1 MEAIKRNYPK
11 TENIGILLS
20 LMKKA
25 IDLSCLEL
33 DDLDAIHILGQG
45 WIAEETLEIAIYCA
59 LKYPNDIEKALIAA
73 VNHGGDSDSTGA
85 VTGNILG
92 ASLGAEGIPQKF
104 IEKLELRDV
113 ILEIADDLYNDC
125 KMTEY
130 GDYYNPVWVAKY
142 IEMTYPKVRERE

>member
-11 TENIGILLS
+11 TENVDILLS
-20 LMKKA
+20 LMQKA
-25 IDLSCLEL
+25 IDLSCSEL
-33 DDLDAIHILGQG
+33 DDLDAIHLLGQG
-45 WIAEETLEIAIYCA
+45 WVAEETLAIAIYCS

-92 ASLGAEGIPQKF
+92 ASLGAEKIPQKYVDT
-104 IEKLELRDV
+104 LELRDV

-130 GDYYNPVWVAKY
+130 GDYYDPVWVAKY
-142 IEMTYPKVRERE
+142 IKMTYPKV